1 MSFERIIVNY
11 LIKRVEAHII
21 MNSIDRF
28 IIEGTRNNIDDVLKR
43 QGEIVGALI
52 NETDPKI
59 IKKLR
64 DCYIQWSNVL
74 IDYSKTLNRYLKQVE
89 VQ

>member
-1 MSFERIIVNY
+1 
-11 LIKRVEAHII
+11 